1 MHRLTSKD
9 KLSRLLG
16 LTPLIL
22 VIAGSVLI
30 VVGNTASLKSCKIAG
45 PVVMAVGG
53 LLLLFITV
61 WSSRQ
66 DKLVENTIC
75 EEAVIAAE
83 RLANRTALNAG
94 SDDQLGPIHHFE
106 VKTPSESSLKE
117 MVPPPY
123 EEVVGNGNSIGNSQ
137 SSTQVVPCDDDKEAS
152 LDNTTCAP
160 PSYEERHE
168 NAETASYSP
177 MVRINLL

>member
-1 MHRLTSKD
+1 MHRLNSKD
-9 KLSRLLG
+9 KLSRFLR

-45 PVVMAVGG
+45 PVLVAVGG
-53 LLLLFITV
+53 LLLLFITI

-83 RLANRTALNAG
+83 HFANRTALNAD
-94 SDDQLGPIHHFE
+94 SDDQLGPIHHLE
-106 VKTPSESSLKE
+106 VKKPLDSSWKE
-117 MVPPPY
+117 MVPPSY
-123 EEVVGNGNSIGNSQ
+123 EEAVDNNNSKGNSQ
-137 SSTQVVPCDDDKEAS
+137 TSTEVVPSDATE
-152 LDNTTCAP
+152 
-160 PSYEERHE
+160 
-168 NAETASYSP
+168 
-177 MVRINLL
+177 

>member
-9 KLSRLLG
+9 KLSRLLR

-45 PVVMAVGG
+45 PVLVAVGG

-66 DKLVENTIC
+66 GKPGENTIC
-75 EEAVIAAE
+75 EEAVIVAE
-83 RLANRTALNAG
+83 HFANRIALSAG
-94 SDDQLGPIHHFE
+94 SNGQLGPIHHFE
-106 VKTPSESSLKE
+106 VKTPSEPSWKE
-117 MVPPPY
+117 M
-123 EEVVGNGNSIGNSQ
+123 
-137 SSTQVVPCDDDKEAS
+137 
-152 LDNTTCAP
+152 AP
-160 PSYEERHE
+160 PSYEEAVDNNNGIGNSQTSTEDVQSRDAKGSSLDNKTYAPPSYEESHE
-168 NAETASYSP
+168 NGTETAS
-177 MVRINLL
+177 

>member
-9 KLSRLLG
+9 KLSRLLR

-45 PVVMAVGG
+45 PVVLAVGG
-53 LLLLFITV
+53 LLLLFIRV

-66 DKLVENTIC
+66 DKIVENTIC

-83 RLANRTALNAG
+83 HFANRSALSTG
-94 SDDQLGPIHHFE
+94 SNDQLGPIHHFE
-106 VKTPSESSLKE
+106 VKTSSESSWKE
-117 MVPPPY
+117 MVPP
-123 EEVVGNGNSIGNSQ
+123 
-137 SSTQVVPCDDDKEAS
+137 
-152 LDNTTCAP
+152 
-160 PSYEERHE
+160 SYEEAIDNNNGKANSQTSSQVEPPSHE
-168 NAETASYSP
+168 ERLENLKTAS
-177 MVRINLL
+177 

>member
-9 KLSRLLG
+9 KLNRLLR
-16 LTPLIL
+16 LSPLIL

-45 PVVMAVGG
+45 PVVLAVGG

-66 DKLVENTIC
+66 AKIVENTNC

-83 RLANRTALNAG
+83 RFADKTALSAG
-94 SDDQLGPIHHFE
+94 SSDQLGPIHHFE
-106 VKTPSESSLKE
+106 VKTPSESSWKE
-117 MVPPPY
+117 MAPPPY
-123 EEVVGNGNSIGNSQ
+123 EEAIDSNSMGNSQ
-137 SSTQVVPCDDDKEAS
+137 TSTQVDK
-152 LDNTTCAP
+152 
-160 PSYEERHE
+160 
-168 NAETASYSP
+168 
-177 MVRINLL
+177 

>member
-1 MHRLTSKD
+1 MHKLTSKD
-9 KLSRLLG
+9 KLSRLLR

-45 PVVMAVGG
+45 PVIVAVGG

-83 RLANRTALNAG
+83 HYANRTALNAG
-94 SDDQLGPIHHFE
+94 SNDQLGPIHHFE
-106 VKTPSESSLKE
+106 VKKPSESAWKE
-117 MVPPPY
+117 MVPPSY
-123 EEVVGNGNSIGNSQ
+123 EEAVDNNNGIGNLQ
-137 SSTQVVPCDDDKEAS
+137 TSTEVVPSDSTES
-152 LDNTTCAP
+152 NLDNTTSAP
-160 PSYEERHE
+160 PSYEESR
-168 NAETASYSP
+168 T
-177 MVRINLL
+177 